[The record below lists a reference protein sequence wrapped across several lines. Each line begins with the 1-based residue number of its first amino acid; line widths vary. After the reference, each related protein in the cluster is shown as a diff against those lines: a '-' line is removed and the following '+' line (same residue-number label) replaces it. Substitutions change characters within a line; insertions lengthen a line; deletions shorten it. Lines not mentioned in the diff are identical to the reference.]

1 MVYDKEWDR
10 PLIHRLSSVRK
21 HVLTALDKAI
31 VLSTQDTVTTRKQ
44 QIGCKKYVQ
53 IRSVLDIGKAFLSN
67 LAVCTGN
74 NFGVKPKEILP
85 CRFGLTFSDLTT
97 ALNIQ
102 GENDAVRDKSDASNT
117 QTEKASL
124 DSFIEENMKARSQT
138 TDTESIGSRSTVMSS
153 VFKIKTFSQTKV
165 AMSTKNKAKDSNGT
179 ISQMKIRPRC
189 YRPTH

>member
-1 MVYDKEWDR
+1 MLASISDLPFVAMVYDKEWDR

-44 QIGCKKYVQ
+44 QVGCKKYVQ

-74 NFGVKPKEILP
+74 NFGVKPKEKLP

-102 GENDAVRDKSDASNT
+102 KIARCEI
-117 QTEKASL
+117 KAML
-124 DSFIEENMKARSQT
+124 QVHKQKKLP
-138 TDTESIGSRSTVMSS
+138 STLSS
-153 VFKIKTFSQTKV
+153 KRT
-165 AMSTKNKAKDSNGT
+165 
-179 ISQMKIRPRC
+179 
-189 YRPTH
+189 

>member
-1 MVYDKEWDR
+1 MLASISDLPFVAMVYDKEWDR

-44 QIGCKKYVQ
+44 QVGCKKYSANTK
-53 IRSVLDIGKAFLSN
+53 RSRHWQGIFKQ

-102 GENDAVRDKSDASNT
+102 GENDAVRDKSDASST

-138 TDTESIGSRSTVMSS
+138 TDTEGIGSRSTVMSS
-153 VFKIKTFSQTKV
+153 VFTRKTLSETKV
-165 AMSTKNKAKDSNGT
+165 AMSTK
-179 ISQMKIRPRC
+179 IRQKI
-189 YRPTH
+189 PT